1 MAGVFKSLDS
11 SDIRLNPFR
20 AYKRVTSYET
30 YSAILNTDVVDGK
43 EDIGNT
49 SFYNNESVVT
59 TTNGKSAN
67 SVWHSIDSQYYRY
80 YYTNPK
86 AAFGSIL
93 PYRQPRQLHKEAL
106 VISVP
111 QKYYGEEIEPTSI
124 TLIVNGNTYEDDG
137 YFNIVPEATK
147 RWANSGGTIYAIS
160 SSNVVYTLRATDY
173 TKQYG
178 EPLDAKLSE
187 LSVDKYAA
195 KVRLNNVKIT
205 GSTDVGA
212 SRAYN
217 YTEFFLDSSSYATS
231 SIVIEPFGETN
242 NDRFNFH
249 QKDFA
254 IVLSS
259 TLTRKATSAGESII
273 LQKKQGVEYTKVN
286 FEFGLEA
293 PAQPVY
299 RYPYKLSLD
308 EAGYLVFEKSNGV
321 TAEKLT
327 YTSTSKYR
335 VSTVYSQ
342 ASSRD
347 TVVLARSGS
356 TYMLAYTDFVGVR
369 KLDTFTD
376 TLYTNEKYC
385 INNAPIHVGADE
397 NGNNGNEGYIGNITF
412 IQQTLTTSAIQ
423 ALQYYTSPAS
433 TRTGYNNPH
442 QTVGNLFREQGF
454 IVLTDKQLLA
464 DIEANGI
471 TSLACRGTTTIYE
484 TEVTCT
490 VAPGEMQFSNNP
502 TLQVWDSKLDSYKLS
517 GFATSSEFRPFITRV
532 GLYDDLG
539 QLLVIGSLSQPVQLP
554 QNVDTTFI
562 VKYDV

>member
-1 MAGVFKSLDS
+1 MAGVFKSLDP

-30 YSAILNTDVVDGK
+30 YSAILNTDVIDGK
-43 EDIGNT
+43 EDIGNP
-49 SFYNNESVVT
+49 SFYDNESVVT

-86 AAFGSIL
+86 AAFGAIL
-93 PYRQPRQLHKEAL
+93 PYRHPRQLHKDAL

-111 QKYYGEEIEPTSI
+111 QKFYGEEIEPTSI
-124 TLIVNGNTYEDDG
+124 TLVVNGNTYEDDS

-147 RWANSGGTIYAIS
+147 RWANSGGTIYPIT
-160 SSNVVYTLRATDY
+160 SSNVVFTLRATDY
-173 TKQYG
+173 TKQFG
-178 EPLDAKLSE
+178 ELLDGKLSE

-195 KVRLNNVKIT
+195 KVRFNNVRIA
-205 GSTDVGA
+205 GSNDIGS

-217 YTEFFLDSSSYATS
+217 YTEFFFDSSSYATS
-231 SIVIEPFGETN
+231 SIIIEPFGETN

-254 IVLSS
+254 IVLST
-259 TLTRKATSAGESII
+259 TLIRKAAGQGDCVI
-273 LQKKQGVEYTKVN
+273 LQKKQGTELTKVN

-293 PAQPVY
+293 PVQPVY
-299 RYPYKLSLD
+299 RYPYKLSLNED
-308 EAGYLVFEKSNGV
+308 GYLMFEKSSGV
-321 TAEKLT
+321 TNEKLT
-327 YTSTSKYR
+327 YISGTTYRTSTSY
-335 VSTVYSQ
+335 TE

-347 TVVLARSGS
+347 TIVLARSGS
-356 TYMLAYTDFVGVR
+356 TYILAYTNAAGTR
-369 KLDTFTD
+369 RLETFTD
-376 TLYTNEKYC
+376 TLYASEKYC
-385 INNAPIHVGADE
+385 VNSAPIHVGADK
-397 NGNNGNEGYIGNITF
+397 NGNHGNKGYIGNITF
-412 IQQTLTTSAIQ
+412 IQQTLSTSAVQ

-454 IVLTDKQLLA
+454 IVITDKQLLA
-464 DIEANGI
+464 DIETYGI

-502 TLQVWDSKLDSYKLS
+502 TLQVWDPKLDSYKIS